1 MAKQVP
7 NLGTPPDGAG
17 GESQRTANEKFMA
30 NFDELY
36 AQGYRRDNILGAL
49 GQSGGVPTGAIIERG
64 SNSNGSYVRFADG
77 TQLCMAKVTWT
88 QHSGGGAQSSASIQ
102 NSASFVGQV
111 YSFLSQDSA
120 WGQNVSHWM
129 EGQSSN
135 GAVVYVRNN
144 HTDPLDITLFWFS
157 TGRWY

>member
-1 MAKQVP
+1 MAKQTI
-7 NLGTPPDGAG
+7 NLGATPDGAG
-17 GESQRTANEKFMA
+17 GDTARTAFEKTQA
-30 NFDELY
+30 NVDELY
-36 AQGYRRDNILGAL
+36 GLA
-49 GQSGGVPTGAIIERG
+49 VIERG

-77 TQLCMAKVTWT
+77 TQLCMAKVTWP

-102 NSASFVGQV
+102 NAASFVGQV

-135 GAVVYVRNN
+135 GAVVYARND